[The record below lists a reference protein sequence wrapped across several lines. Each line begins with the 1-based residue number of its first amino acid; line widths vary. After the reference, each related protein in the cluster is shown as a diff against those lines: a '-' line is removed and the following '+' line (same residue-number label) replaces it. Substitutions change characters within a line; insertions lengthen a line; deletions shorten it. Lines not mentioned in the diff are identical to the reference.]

1 MAAPATG
8 DRHGKALAEVRSLSM
23 AAVCRGAST
32 IGQPIFSE
40 AAPRKSLTLES
51 PPGILAI
58 RERKSPHRSLES
70 TRVRSRTAPPDPR
83 ESRRIHPMNVQAAT
97 GSSPAETSKKR
108 ILIVD
113 DEAVLTRLMRISLER
128 TGMYEVRTENKST
141 SVIATAEEF
150 RPDLIMLDL
159 IMPEQDGGD
168 VVEALRKN
176 ATLKEVPVV
185 FLTASVK
192 QSDIEAHGGAFDG
205 YPFLSKPASPAM
217 ICECIEKHLP
227 R

>member
-1 MAAPATG
+1 
-8 DRHGKALAEVRSLSM
+8 
-23 AAVCRGAST
+23 
-32 IGQPIFSE
+32 
-40 AAPRKSLTLES
+40 
-51 PPGILAI
+51 
-58 RERKSPHRSLES
+58 
-70 TRVRSRTAPPDPR
+70 
-83 ESRRIHPMNVQAAT
+83 MNVQAAT